1 MLEKLLQPVPL
12 RRLGEPEE
20 IAAAAAFIVSND
32 FFTGRCIDIDGGFRV

>member
-1 MLEKLLQPVPL
+1 L

-32 FFTGRCIDIDGGFRV
+32 FFNGRCIDLDGGFRL